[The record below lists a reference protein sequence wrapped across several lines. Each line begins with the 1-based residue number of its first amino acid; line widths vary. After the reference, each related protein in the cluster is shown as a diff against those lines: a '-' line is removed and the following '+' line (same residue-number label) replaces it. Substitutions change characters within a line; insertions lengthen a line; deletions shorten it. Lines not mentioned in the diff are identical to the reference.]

1 MQEVFIGEEKNTCY
15 IIYIMELLQ
24 VKDLHIGFRS
34 GKKVL
39 SMVDGVSFSVAPGEI
54 LSLVGESGCG
64 KSISCLALT
73 GLLPKSAAEVSANS
87 ILFQGQELAGASNR
101 QLRKVRGA
109 GIAYIFQEP
118 SASLNPVFRV
128 GEQIAEVLELHR
140 PDVKDIRGEVVRLLK
155 LVGIPAPESRIDA
168 YPHELSGGMQQ
179 RIMIAMALAGNPA
192 LLIADEPTTALD
204 VTIQA
209 QLIDLLLQLKKELD
223 MSMLLVTHNLGVAA
237 QMCDHIAVMYAG
249 KVMEM
254 ADTETI
260 LLRPK
265 HPYTYGL
272 MQSIPSIERMGERLY
287 SLEGAPPDLGDM
299 PQGCPFAPRCVY
311 CEDICRK
318 EVPQLREVE
327 TGHFLRC
334 HYLGLG
340 GLQ

>member
-1 MQEVFIGEEKNTCY
+1 MTEEILLEVKHLHTDFVTGEKTIHAVN
-15 IIYIMELLQ
+15 
-24 VKDLHIGFRS
+24 D
-34 GKKVL
+34 
-39 SMVDGVSFSVAPGEI
+39 VSFQIIKGETFGLI
-54 LSLVGESGCG
+54 GESGCG
-64 KSISCLALT
+64 KSATCKSLIRLMREPGRITGGEILYQGENLLTYTEKEMRKIRGREISM
-73 GLLPKSAAEVSANS
+73 V
-87 ILFQGQELAGASNR
+87 FQN
-101 QLRKVRGA
+101 
-109 GIAYIFQEP
+109 P
-118 SASLNPVFRV
+118 MTTLNPVLSV
-128 GEQIAEVLELHR
+128 KEQLVESMADGAGTKPKKSRKEKVLEAE
-140 PDVKDIRGEVVRLLK
+140 KLLE
-155 LVGIPAPESRIDA
+155 LVGIAGPKEVLNRYA
-168 YPHELSGGMQQ
+168 HQLSGGMRQ
-179 RIMIAMALAGNPA
+179 RVMIAIALAARPH
-192 LLIADEPTTALD
+192 LLLLDEPTTALD

-334 HYLGLG
+334 HCLGLG

>member
-1 MQEVFIGEEKNTCY
+1 M
-15 IIYIMELLQ
+15 LL
-24 VKDLHIGFRS
+24 
-34 GKKVL
+34 
-39 SMVDGVSFSVAPGEI
+39 
-54 LSLVGESGCG
+54 
-64 KSISCLALT
+64 
-73 GLLPKSAAEVSANS
+73 
-87 ILFQGQELAGASNR
+87 
-101 QLRKVRGA
+101 
-109 GIAYIFQEP
+109 
-118 SASLNPVFRV
+118 
-128 GEQIAEVLELHR
+128 
-140 PDVKDIRGEVVRLLK
+140 
-155 LVGIPAPESRIDA
+155 
-168 YPHELSGGMQQ
+168 
-179 RIMIAMALAGNPA
+179 
-192 LLIADEPTTALD
+192 DEPTTALD

-311 CEDICRK
+311 CEDIYRK
-318 EVPQLREVE
+318 EVPQMREVE

>member
-1 MQEVFIGEEKNTCY
+1 MTEEILLEVKNLHTDYVTGE
-15 IIYIMELLQ
+15 
-24 VKDLHIGFRS
+24 
-34 GKKVL
+34 KKIHAVN
-39 SMVDGVSFSVAPGEI
+39 DVSFQIIKGETFGLI
-54 LSLVGESGCG
+54 GESGCG
-64 KSISCLALT
+64 KSATCKSLIRLMREPGRITSGEILYQGENLLTYTEKEMQKIRGREISM
-73 GLLPKSAAEVSANS
+73 V
-87 ILFQGQELAGASNR
+87 FQN
-101 QLRKVRGA
+101 
-109 GIAYIFQEP
+109 P
-118 SASLNPVFRV
+118 MTTLNPVLSV
-128 GEQIAEVLELHR
+128 KEQLVESMTEKPKKSRKEKVLEAE
-140 PDVKDIRGEVVRLLK
+140 KLLE
-155 LVGIPAPESRIDA
+155 LVGIAGPKEVLNRYA
-168 YPHELSGGMQQ
+168 HQLSGGMRQ
-179 RIMIAMALAGNPA
+179 RVMIAIALASRPH
-192 LLIADEPTTALD
+192 LLLLDEPTTALD

-327 TGHFLRC
+327 TGYFLRC
-334 HYLGLG
+334 HCLGLG

>member
-1 MQEVFIGEEKNTCY
+1 MTEKILLEVKNLHTDYVTGE
-15 IIYIMELLQ
+15 
-24 VKDLHIGFRS
+24 
-34 GKKVL
+34 KKIHAVN
-39 SMVDGVSFSVAPGEI
+39 DVSFQIIKGETFGLI
-54 LSLVGESGCG
+54 GESGCG
-64 KSISCLALT
+64 KSATCKSLIRLMREPGRITSGEILYQGENLLTYTEKEMRKIRGREISM
-73 GLLPKSAAEVSANS
+73 V
-87 ILFQGQELAGASNR
+87 FQN
-101 QLRKVRGA
+101 
-109 GIAYIFQEP
+109 P
-118 SASLNPVFRV
+118 MTTLNPVLSV
-128 GEQIAEVLELHR
+128 KEQLVESMADGAGTKPKKSRKEKVLEAE
-140 PDVKDIRGEVVRLLK
+140 KLLE
-155 LVGIPAPESRIDA
+155 LVGIAGPKEVLNRYA
-168 YPHELSGGMQQ
+168 HQLSGGMRQ
-179 RIMIAMALAGNPA
+179 RVMIAIALAARPH
-192 LLIADEPTTALD
+192 LLLLDEPTTALD

-334 HYLGLG
+334 HCLGLG

>member
-1 MQEVFIGEEKNTCY
+1 MTEEILLEVKNLHTDYVTGE
-15 IIYIMELLQ
+15 
-24 VKDLHIGFRS
+24 
-34 GKKVL
+34 KKIHAVN
-39 SMVDGVSFSVAPGEI
+39 DVSFQIIKGETFGLI
-54 LSLVGESGCG
+54 GESGCG
-64 KSISCLALT
+64 KSATCKSLIRLMREPGRITSGEILYQGENLLTYTEKEMQKIRGREISM
-73 GLLPKSAAEVSANS
+73 V
-87 ILFQGQELAGASNR
+87 FQN
-101 QLRKVRGA
+101 
-109 GIAYIFQEP
+109 P
-118 SASLNPVFRV
+118 MTTLNPVLSV
-128 GEQIAEVLELHR
+128 KEQLVESMADGAGTKPKKSRKEKVLEAE
-140 PDVKDIRGEVVRLLK
+140 KLLE
-155 LVGIPAPESRIDA
+155 LVGIAGPKEVLNRYA
-168 YPHELSGGMQQ
+168 HQLSGGMRQ
-179 RIMIAMALAGNPA
+179 RVMIAIALAARPH
-192 LLIADEPTTALD
+192 LLLLDEPTTALD

-287 SLEGAPPDLGDM
+287 SLEGAPPDLGDIS
-299 PQGCPFAPRCVY
+299 QSCPFAPRCVY
-311 CEDICRK
+311 CEEICRK

-327 TGHFLRC
+327 EGHFLRC
-334 HYLGLG
+334 HCLGLG

>member
-1 MQEVFIGEEKNTCY
+1 MTEEILLEVKHLHTDFVTGEKTIHAVN
-15 IIYIMELLQ
+15 
-24 VKDLHIGFRS
+24 D
-34 GKKVL
+34 
-39 SMVDGVSFSVAPGEI
+39 VSFQIIKGETFGLI
-54 LSLVGESGCG
+54 GESGCG
-64 KSISCLALT
+64 KSATCKSLIRLMREQGRITCGDVLYQGENLLTYTEKEMRKIRGREISM
-73 GLLPKSAAEVSANS
+73 V
-87 ILFQGQELAGASNR
+87 FQN
-101 QLRKVRGA
+101 
-109 GIAYIFQEP
+109 P
-118 SASLNPVFRV
+118 MTTLNPVLTIK
-128 GEQIAEVLELHR
+128 EQLVETMADGDGSNPKRSRKEKALEAEKLLEM
-140 PDVKDIRGEVVRLLK
+140 
-155 LVGIPAPESRIDA
+155 VGIAGPKEVQKRYA
-168 YPHELSGGMQQ
+168 HQLSGGMRQ
-179 RIMIAMALAGNPA
+179 RVMIAIALAARPH
-192 LLIADEPTTALD
+192 LLLLDEPTTALD

-254 ADTETI
+254 ADAETI
-260 LLRPK
+260 LRRPK

-334 HYLGLG
+334 HCLGLG

>member
-1 MQEVFIGEEKNTCY
+1 MVFQNPMT
-15 IIYIMELLQ
+15 
-24 VKDLHIGFRS
+24 
-34 GKKVL
+34 
-39 SMVDGVSFSVAPGEI
+39 
-54 LSLVGESGCG
+54 
-64 KSISCLALT
+64 T
-73 GLLPKSAAEVSANS
+73 
-87 ILFQGQELAGASNR
+87 
-101 QLRKVRGA
+101 
-109 GIAYIFQEP
+109 
-118 SASLNPVFRV
+118 LNPVLSV
-128 GEQIAEVLELHR
+128 KEQLVESMADGAGTKPKKSRKEKVLEAE
-140 PDVKDIRGEVVRLLK
+140 KLLE
-155 LVGIPAPESRIDA
+155 LVGIAGPKEVLNRYA
-168 YPHELSGGMQQ
+168 HQLSGGMRQ
-179 RIMIAMALAGNPA
+179 RVMIAIALAARPH
-192 LLIADEPTTALD
+192 LLLLDEPTTALD

-334 HYLGLG
+334 HCLGLG

>member
-1 MQEVFIGEEKNTCY
+1 MMTEEILLEVKHLHTDFVTGEKTIHAVN
-15 IIYIMELLQ
+15 
-24 VKDLHIGFRS
+24 D
-34 GKKVL
+34 
-39 SMVDGVSFSVAPGEI
+39 VSFQIIKGETFGLI
-54 LSLVGESGCG
+54 GESGCG
-64 KSISCLALT
+64 KSATCKSLIRLMREQGRITCGDVLYQGENLLTYTEKEMRKIRGREISM
-73 GLLPKSAAEVSANS
+73 V
-87 ILFQGQELAGASNR
+87 FQN
-101 QLRKVRGA
+101 
-109 GIAYIFQEP
+109 P
-118 SASLNPVFRV
+118 MTTLNPVLTIK
-128 GEQIAEVLELHR
+128 EQLVETMADGDGSNPKRSRKEKALEAEKLLEM
-140 PDVKDIRGEVVRLLK
+140 
-155 LVGIPAPESRIDA
+155 VGIAGPKEVQKRYA
-168 YPHELSGGMQQ
+168 HQLSGGMRQ
-179 RIMIAMALAGNPA
+179 RVMIAIALAARPH
-192 LLIADEPTTALD
+192 LLLLDEPTTALD

-254 ADTETI
+254 ADAETI
-260 LLRPK
+260 LRRPK

-334 HYLGLG
+334 HCLGLG

>member
-1 MQEVFIGEEKNTCY
+1 MTEEILLEVKNLHTDYVTGE
-15 IIYIMELLQ
+15 
-24 VKDLHIGFRS
+24 
-34 GKKVL
+34 KKIHAVN
-39 SMVDGVSFSVAPGEI
+39 DVSFQIIKGETFGLI
-54 LSLVGESGCG
+54 GESGCG
-64 KSISCLALT
+64 KSATCKSLIRLMREPGRITSGEILYQGENLLTYTEKEMQKIRGREISM
-73 GLLPKSAAEVSANS
+73 V
-87 ILFQGQELAGASNR
+87 FQN
-101 QLRKVRGA
+101 
-109 GIAYIFQEP
+109 P
-118 SASLNPVFRV
+118 MTTLNPVLSV
-128 GEQIAEVLELHR
+128 KEQLVESMTEKPKKSRKEKVLEAE
-140 PDVKDIRGEVVRLLK
+140 KLLE
-155 LVGIPAPESRIDA
+155 LVGIAGPKEVLNRYA
-168 YPHELSGGMQQ
+168 HQLSGGMRQ
-179 RIMIAMALAGNPA
+179 RVMIAIALAARPH
-192 LLIADEPTTALD
+192 LLLLDEPTTALD